1 MPVENL
7 LEVNNLCK
15 SVKLPSGEL
24 KILSNLDFTIERNQ
38 TLAILGASGSGKSTL
53 LSIMAGL
60 DPEYDGSV
68 KLFGNELKDLSED
81 ERSSLRKNNVG
92 FVFQSFLL
100 IPELNAL
107 ENICLPLEICGKF
120 NRTELINA
128 QLLLDKIGLS
138 DRSKHYPNTL
148 SGGEQQRIA
157 LARAFITK
165 PKILFLDEPTGSL
178 DFENGQRIVE
188 LLFDLNSEYGTT
200 IVMVTHDTDIS
211 QQCDKV
217 LVLKSGML
225 V

>member
-24 KILSNLDFTIERNQ
+24 KILSNLDFTIESNQ

>member
-24 KILSNLDFTIERNQ
+24 KILSNLDFTIESNQ

-107 ENICLPLEICGKF
+107 ENICLPLEISGKISP
-120 NRTELINA
+120 TELVNA

-217 LVLKSGML
+217 LVLKNGML

>member
-1 MPVENL
+1 MPVDTL

-24 KILSNLDFTIERNQ
+24 KILSNLDFTIESHQ

-81 ERSSLRKNNVG
+81 ERSTLRKNNVG

-107 ENICLPLEICGKF
+107 ENICLPLEISGKI
-120 NRTELINA
+120 NPSELINA

-178 DFENGQRIVE
+178 DFENGKRIVK
-188 LLFDLNSEYGTT
+188 LLFDLNSVYGTT
-200 IVMVTHDTDIS
+200 VIMVTHDTDIS
-211 QQCDKV
+211 KQCDKV
-217 LVLKSGML
+217 LRLKNGQL

>member
-24 KILSNLDFTIERNQ
+24 KILSNLDFTIESNQ

-107 ENICLPLEICGKF
+107 ENICLPLEISGKI
-120 NRTELINA
+120 NPTEQVNA

>member
-24 KILSNLDFTIERNQ
+24 KILSNLDFTIESNQ

-68 KLFGNELKDLSED
+68 KLLGNELKDLSED

-107 ENICLPLEICGKF
+107 ENICLPLEISGKI
-120 NRTELINA
+120 NPTELINA

-217 LVLKSGML
+217 LMLKSGML